1 MFRPQWSYLSINTIW
16 LSKIM
21 YIHCTSL
28 YHVVDLLLGGPGL
41 DVQPIAVALSAS
53 PELPT
58 FNQGISGVI

>member
-1 MFRPQWSYLSINTIW
+1 MFRPQWSCLSINNIW

-41 DVQPIAVALSAS
+41 DVQPIAIALSVS
-53 PELPT
+53 PELT
-58 FNQGISGVI
+58 NFNQGTSGVI